1 MNRLKKAVIRSVL
14 LSSGTSMALLSHP
27 VHAQTVTSQTAQ
39 PQPVAPDQG
48 GIASDGTEVQDIVV
62 TAQKRSERLQD
73 VPASVS
79 VLSTQ
84 ELTKQ
89 GAVRF
94 EDYATR
100 VPGLTFTSVRTGQA
114 QVTLRGITT
123 GAAQSASSTGYY
135 VDEAP
140 VGSVNAYTG
149 GSSTTPDLDP
159 SDLAQ
164 IEVLKGPQGTLYGA
178 GAVGGLLKF
187 VTSQPDFEN
196 VTGRIAGGVTS
207 VRKGDVGYS
216 ARGLINIPLAT
227 DELVLRVSG
236 FDRRDSGFIDNVTPR
251 LAKDDLN
258 GARVRGFRA
267 LVAAKLG
274 PDVRLDIQAIGQDT
288 KTNGTN
294 SVDVDALTL
303 APIEGDLK
311 QRRQVRETGFIKF
324 RLYNATVRADL
335 GQIGLVSS
343 TTYQHTRFNQVN
355 DASRGLGVALG
366 ALLGIPGGIGLRDNR
381 TTFSERWVQELRAT
395 GTNLANGLFDAQ
407 LGFYYTHEDDTNRVP
422 GFDPFLPTTGAALPL
437 PNIITASIL
446 SKYEEYSVFGNVTL
460 HLGDR
465 FDVLGGIRYS
475 HDKQD
480 YAQDYAGLLVGARRV
495 NTGNEKANIFTYLV
509 SPRFKIN
516 QDMMIYGRVSTGY
529 RPGGPNA
536 VPPPSVFAGAPDQFK
551 PDKLTSYEIGYKA
564 SFLDRKV
571 TLDAAL
577 FYTDWKDIQI
587 QTSAGGFNFFVNG
600 GSARSKGGEVTLRV
614 MPTRGLSFGL
624 NAGYTLAKLASD
636 APAAGGVDGDRLPYV
651 PKLQGSLTADYK
663 TPVFGEFNATFGGA
677 VNHTSSRESDYSTR
691 FSKRLPAY
699 TTVDLRAGIEDDRV
713 SLSLFAKNIG
723 DKRAILVAT
732 QQGLAPSATAGQF
745 YGASVIQPRTIGAE
759 AAFRF

>member
-1 MNRLKKAVIRSVL
+1 MTRFNKAVIRSLLLSGGASLVL
-14 LSSGTSMALLSHP
+14 LAHGAQ
-27 VHAQTVTSQTAQ
+27 AQTVTSETAR
-39 PQPVAPDQG
+39 PQPTGPSDS
-48 GIASDGTEVQDIVV
+48 GIASDGTGVSEIIV

-73 VPASVS
+73 VPASVA

-84 ELTKQ
+84 DLTKQ

-187 VTSQPDFEN
+187 VTAQPDFEN

-207 VRKGDVGYS
+207 VKKGDVGYS
-216 ARGLINIPLAT
+216 ARGMINIPLAK

-251 LAKDDLN
+251 IAKDDLN
-258 GARVRGFRA
+258 GARVRGFRG
-267 LVAAKLG
+267 LLSAKFG

-288 KTNGTN
+288 RTDGTN

-303 APIEGDLK
+303 RPIEGDLK
-311 QRRQVRETGFIKF
+311 QRRQVRETGFVKF
-324 RLYNATVRADL
+324 RLYNATLRADL

-343 TTYQHTRFNQVN
+343 TTYQHTRLNQQA

-366 ALLGIPGGIGLRDNR
+366 ALLGIPGGIGLRANQ
-381 TTFSERWVQELRAT
+381 TTYSARWVQELRAT
-395 GTNLANGLFDAQ
+395 GRNLANGLFDAQ
-407 LGFYYTHEDDTNRVP
+407 LGFYYTHEDDSNRVP
-422 GFDPFLPTTGAALPL
+422 RYDPLLPSTGAALPL

-475 HDKQD
+475 NDKQD
-480 YAQDYAGLLVGARRV
+480 YAQDYSGLLVGGRRI
-495 NTGNEKANIFTYLV
+495 NTGDEKANIFTYLV

-516 QDMMIYGRVSTGY
+516 PDMMIYGRVSTGY

-536 VPPPSVFAGAPDQFK
+536 VPPPSVFPDAPLQFN

-564 SFLDRKV
+564 SFMDRKV

-614 MPTRGLSFGL
+614 MPTRGLLLGL

-651 PKLQGSLTADYK
+651 PKVQGSLTGEYK
-663 TPVFGEFNATFGGA
+663 TPAFGDFDATIGGA
-677 VNHTSSRESDYSTR
+677 VNHTSSRESDYSNR

-699 TTVDLRAGIEDDRV
+699 TTFDLRAGIEDKRF
-713 SLSLFAKNIG
+713 SLSVFAKNIG
-723 DKRAILVAT
+723 DKRGVLVLA
-732 QQGLAPSATAGQF
+732 QQGLAPSATAGQV
-745 YGASVIQPRTIGAE
+745 YGAAVIQPRTIGAE
-759 AAFRF
+759 AALRF

>member
-1 MNRLKKAVIRSVL
+1 MKRLNKAVIRAVL
-14 LSSGTSMALLSHP
+14 LSGGTSLAMLSHP
-27 VHAQTVTSQTAQ
+27 LHAQTVTSPTAQ
-39 PQPVAPDQG
+39 PQPVAPDNG
-48 GIASDGTEVQDIVV
+48 GIASDSTGNQEIIV

-84 ELTKQ
+84 DLTKQ

-135 VDEAP
+135 IDEAP
-140 VGSVNAYTG
+140 IGSVNAYTG

-207 VRKGDVGYS
+207 VNKGDVGYS
-216 ARGLINIPLAT
+216 ARGLINIPLAK

-251 LAKDDLN
+251 LAKKDLN
-258 GARVRGFRA
+258 GAHVRGFRG
-267 LVAAKLG
+267 LLSAKLG
-274 PDVRLDIQAIGQDT
+274 PVIRLDLQAIGQDT
-288 KTNGTN
+288 TTDGTN
-294 SVDVDALTL
+294 SVDVDAVTL
-303 APIEGDLK
+303 RPIEGDLK
-311 QRRQVRETGFIKF
+311 QRRQVRENGFVKF

-343 TTYQHTRFNQVN
+343 TTYQHTRFDQES

-366 ALLGIPGGIGLRDNR
+366 ALLGIPGGIGLRANQ
-381 TTFSERWVQELRAT
+381 TTFSERWVQEVRAT
-395 GTNLANGLFDAQ
+395 GTNLADGLFDAQ
-407 LGFYYTHEDDTNRVP
+407 VGFYYTHEDDSNRVP
-422 GFDPFLPTTGAALPL
+422 SYDPFLPATGTALPL
-437 PNIITASIL
+437 PNIVTASIL
-446 SKYEEYSVFGNVTL
+446 SKYEEYSGFGNVTL
-460 HLGDR
+460 HLGDH

-480 YAQDYAGLLVGARRV
+480 YAQDYAGLLVGGRRV

-536 VPPPSVFAGAPDQFK
+536 VPPPAVYPDAPVQFD
-551 PDKLTSYEIGYKA
+551 PDKLTSYEVGYKA

-614 MPTRGLSFGL
+614 MPTQGLSLGL
-624 NAGYTLAKLASD
+624 NAGYTVAKLTSD
-636 APAAGGVDGDRLPYV
+636 APAAGGLDGDRLPYV
-651 PKLQGSLTADYK
+651 PKLQGSLTAEYK
-663 TPVFGEFNATFGGA
+663 TPVFGDFNATIGGA
-677 VNHTSSRESDYSTR
+677 VNHTSARYSDYSNR
-691 FSKRLPAY
+691 FAKKLPEY
-699 TTVDLRAGIEDDRV
+699 TTFDLRAGIDDERF

-723 DKRAILVAT
+723 DKRAFLVVS
-732 QQGLAPSATAGQF
+732 QQGLAPSNTSGAF
-745 YGASVIQPRTIGAE
+745 YGAAVIQPRTIGAE

>member
-1 MNRLKKAVIRSVL
+1 MKTFREAVIRSIL
-14 LSSGTSMALLSHP
+14 LSSSASLALLAIP
-27 VHAQTVTSQTAQ
+27 AQAQTVTSETAQ
-39 PQPVAPDQG
+39 PQPVAPDVG
-48 GIASDGTEVQDIVV
+48 GIASDSTGNQDIVV

-84 ELTKQ
+84 DLTKQ

-149 GSSTTPDLDP
+149 GSTTTPDLDP

-187 VTSQPDFEN
+187 VTSQPDFAN
-196 VTGRIAGGVTS
+196 VTGRISGGVTS

-236 FDRRDSGFIDNVTPR
+236 FERRDSGFIDNVAPR

-366 ALLGIPGGIGLRDNR
+366 ALVGVPGGIGLRDNR
-381 TTFSERWVQELRAT
+381 TTYSERWVQELRAT
-395 GTNLANGLFDAQ
+395 GTNLVNGLFDAQ

-422 GFDPFLPTTGAALPL
+422 GFDPFLPATGAALPL

-446 SKYEEYSVFGNVTL
+446 SK
-460 HLGDR
+460 
-465 FDVLGGIRYS
+465 
-475 HDKQD
+475 
-480 YAQDYAGLLVGARRV
+480 
-495 NTGNEKANIFTYLV
+495 
-509 SPRFKIN
+509 
-516 QDMMIYGRVSTGY
+516 
-529 RPGGPNA
+529 
-536 VPPPSVFAGAPDQFK
+536 
-551 PDKLTSYEIGYKA
+551 
-564 SFLDRKV
+564 
-571 TLDAAL
+571 
-577 FYTDWKDIQI
+577 
-587 QTSAGGFNFFVNG
+587 
-600 GSARSKGGEVTLRV
+600 
-614 MPTRGLSFGL
+614 
-624 NAGYTLAKLASD
+624 
-636 APAAGGVDGDRLPYV
+636 
-651 PKLQGSLTADYK
+651 
-663 TPVFGEFNATFGGA
+663 
-677 VNHTSSRESDYSTR
+677 
-691 FSKRLPAY
+691 
-699 TTVDLRAGIEDDRV
+699 
-713 SLSLFAKNIG
+713 
-723 DKRAILVAT
+723 
-732 QQGLAPSATAGQF
+732 
-745 YGASVIQPRTIGAE
+745 
-759 AAFRF
+759 